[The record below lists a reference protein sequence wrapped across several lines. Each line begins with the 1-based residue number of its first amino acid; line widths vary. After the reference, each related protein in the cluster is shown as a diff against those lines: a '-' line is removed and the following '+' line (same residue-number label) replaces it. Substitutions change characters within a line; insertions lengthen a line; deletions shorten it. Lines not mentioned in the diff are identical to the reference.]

1 MLRELHVRNLAVAE
15 AIDLNLEDG
24 FTVVTGE
31 TGAGKSILI
40 DALALALGAKPD
52 ADDVR
57 SGADA
62 LTVEARFS
70 IGGDGQPRIEALL
83 RELDL
88 PCDGELL
95 ITRTV
100 PTKGRSSARIND
112 RGVTQATLIA
122 VGSLLADIH
131 GQNDN
136 ISLLRPADQLALLDR
151 FAALDDQRAA
161 FAADAVALRA
171 LREQIRD
178 LSGDDRERARRVA
191 QLRYEADEI
200 AAAALQPGEDEKLGL
215 ELDRLAHAQ
224 DLAQH
229 AEAARAVLEDEGAA
243 IDALGVALARTRSI
257 VEIDP
262 AAATT
267 LESLEGAHDQASDAL
282 RLVRQYIDGVEL
294 NPARLDEVEAR
305 LSLIHDL
312 QRRYGDTA
320 LEIIAHGESAADEA
334 AQLDASDDR
343 LVELRGDEQ
352 ARSQSLS
359 TAANALSEARR
370 TAAARFVKSV
380 TKEAKRLQ
388 LPHTRIGVRFDARP
402 ASADALDGLA
412 LESVAI
418 VIGEGVP
425 RDAGPASSVAFDNSG
440 IDQIEWIVSFNPNLP
455 PRSLARV
462 ASGGET
468 ARLMLA
474 IKTVLGQSDP
484 VPTLVL
490 DELDIGLGGR
500 SGAIVGQALRRLA
513 RSHQVLCITH
523 LPQVAAYSTAHL
535 RVQKSVSARE
545 SRVTVEPVRD
555 EARIRE
561 LAEMLGSDSETNRR
575 SARELLEASGDTRH
589 DQP

>member
-31 TGAGKSILI
+31 TGAGESILI

-57 SGADA
+57 AGAQA

-70 IGGDGQPRIEALL
+70 VGGDGQPRIEALL

-136 ISLLRPADQLALLDR
+136 SSLLRPADQLALLDR
-151 FAALDDQRAA
+151 FAALDEQRAA

-178 LSGDDRERARRVA
+178 LGGDDRERARRVA

-267 LESLEGAHDQASDAL
+267 LESLEGAHDQAGRPYAS
-282 RLVRQYIDGVEL
+282 
-294 NPARLDEVEAR
+294 
-305 LSLIHDL
+305 
-312 QRRYGDTA
+312 
-320 LEIIAHGESAADEA
+320 SA
-334 AQLDASDDR
+334 ST
-343 LVELRGDEQ
+343 
-352 ARSQSLS
+352 S
-359 TAANALSEARR
+359 TAWS
-370 TAAARFVKSV
+370 
-380 TKEAKRLQ
+380 
-388 LPHTRIGVRFDARP
+388 
-402 ASADALDGLA
+402 
-412 LESVAI
+412 
-418 VIGEGVP
+418 
-425 RDAGPASSVAFDNSG
+425 
-440 IDQIEWIVSFNPNLP
+440 
-455 PRSLARV
+455 
-462 ASGGET
+462 
-468 ARLMLA
+468 
-474 IKTVLGQSDP
+474 
-484 VPTLVL
+484 
-490 DELDIGLGGR
+490 
-500 SGAIVGQALRRLA
+500 
-513 RSHQVLCITH
+513 
-523 LPQVAAYSTAHL
+523 
-535 RVQKSVSARE
+535 
-545 SRVTVEPVRD
+545 
-555 EARIRE
+555 
-561 LAEMLGSDSETNRR
+561 
-575 SARELLEASGDTRH
+575 
-589 DQP
+589 